1 MPKMWRAECLRLPG
15 HAIRP
20 LSVTFVQDPSY
31 PVARNRPAPPLEIC
45 IEPFLVTTIAA
56 TLAKFFTTSRP
67 RCPRTKR
74 PVARASAKPPLGA
87 TTVALWHEGVR
98 IVAGVADQRFAIC
111 LREQLFGDRHL
122 VPLARRQRDVE
133 RAALRVDDGME
144 LCRKTSSRAARSIAF
159 DPPFPPEESWCAR
172 ITEPSTIEPVSSSSN
187 FSSRK
192 IAAQWFLQAQ
202 FANRL

>member
-1 MPKMWRAECLRLPG
+1 L
-15 HAIRP
+15 
-20 LSVTFVQDPSY
+20 
-31 PVARNRPAPPLEIC
+31 
-45 IEPFLVTTIAA
+45 
-56 TLAKFFTTSRP
+56 
-67 RCPRTKR
+67 
-74 PVARASAKPPLGA
+74 
-87 TTVALWHEGVR
+87 HEGVR

-111 LREQLFGDRHL
+111 LREQLLGDRHL

-144 LCRKTSSRAARSIAF
+144 LCRKTSSRAAQSIAF

-192 IAAQWFLQAQ
+192 NRGPVVLASPVCESVVDALPRPEALGQVAPRKAGLGPEQDSLDEQAVAADCARPALLGRKHFLQSSPWIVPQRMAMHES
-202 FANRL
+202 L